1 MIRPRKIKTYCTHC
15 KQHTTHSIERVK
27 KHKASELKLGQRRFR
42 RVLRGYRGYPRPKP
56 EGREKPTRR
65 VYLRY
70 KCGKCGKYHQKKC
83 LRAKKFE
90 FKE

>member
-1 MIRPRKIKTYCTHC
+1 MIRPRKIQTYCSHC
-15 KQHTTHSIERVK
+15 GQHTTHGIDRVK

-42 RVLRGYRGYPRPKP
+42 RVLKGYRGYPRPKP

-65 VYLRY
+65 VYIKY
-70 KCGKCGKYHQKKC
+70 KCEKCGKSHQKKC
-83 LRAKKFE
+83 IRAKKFE